1 MNPKILLVDDNDDLL
16 LITQIILK
24 GQGYEPILAH
34 NFEEAEKKLRIHQP
48 LLMLLD
54 VKLCDEDGRQLCTK
68 IKTDAA
74 TCGVRIILMSGDDSY
89 KDAMGDADDFLA
101 KPFDFEELVTKVQNQ
116 VLLVSA

>member
-34 NFEEAEKKLRIHQP
+34 NFEEAERKLRIHQP
-48 LLMLLD
+48 ILMLLD
-54 VKLCDEDGRQLCTK
+54 VKLCEEDGRDLCSKLKSDET
-68 IKTDAA
+68 TS
-74 TCGVRIILMSGDDSY
+74 GVRIILMSGDDSY

-101 KPFDFEELVTKVQNQ
+101 KPFDFEELITKVQNQ
-116 VLLVSA
+116 VFVSA